1 MPASAHLGI
10 RALSCL
16 RFILSRHHH
25 HRFIACTQPRTY
37 STQVVHLICSP
48 SIILL
53 ALRTSPPPGAMVQA
67 ITATTPRVS
76 PLLVCGACD
85 APPPVKLS
93 TPRTFLSTI
102 FFGGHRSTSPHQ
114 DNNLRRRVRTSAWSP
129 QQKHETRSST
139 AESSTFRHRLVPA
152 CTMLSRIRK
161 SAQQYS
167 CSSLYLFPLSDSS
180 PLFTLDS
187 LKSLPC
193 AGSSTTAI
201 ATWTCA
207 PAPQLA
213 HRSPQKC
220 EDATLDHKHLSLAS
234 ATGHDDLSDFLLA
247 PRRSWV
253 EDGVVLRRNLADLS
267 RGFRSWIAT
276 VYISAH
282 AASTI
287 TMSMQSIPRSLG
299 LLLCPPDV
307 SAMN

>member
-102 FFGGHRSTSPHQ
+102 FFGGHRSTSQPSSGQQPPSSRPHVS
-114 DNNLRRRVRTSAWSP
+114 LEPTA
-129 QQKHETRSST
+129 ETRDQIEYCRVVDVPTPFSAGVHHAFAHTQVRS
-139 AESSTFRHRLVPA
+139 AILVLFSLSLSVVRLF
-152 CTMLSRIRK
+152 
-161 SAQQYS
+161 
-167 CSSLYLFPLSDSS
+167 SSL
-180 PLFTLDS
+180 
-187 LKSLPC
+187 
-193 AGSSTTAI
+193 
-201 ATWTCA
+201 
-207 PAPQLA
+207 
-213 HRSPQKC
+213 H
-220 EDATLDHKHLSLAS
+220 
-234 ATGHDDLSDFLLA
+234 
-247 PRRSWV
+247 
-253 EDGVVLRRNLADLS
+253 
-267 RGFRSWIAT
+267 
-276 VYISAH
+276 
-282 AASTI
+282 
-287 TMSMQSIPRSLG
+287 LG
-299 LLLCPPDV
+299 LSEISPVRGIFYDCDCYMDMV
-307 SAMN
+307 STLEYIVLPLRTRL